1 MMKKLDD
8 RTRPQVVSR
17 LVSSDGARKY
27 AMRLHDGNLVEAV
40 GIPREDENATSL
52 LTVCYSTQVGCAM
65 GCAFCATGKRG
76 LVRNLETE
84 EMLWQILIVQRDFGR
99 SATAAIAMGQG
110 EPLANYAALV
120 DAVSV
125 IVDPQGFAIDADRT
139 SISTCGLIEGIRA
152 LAADDVPATLE
163 ISLHSTTQELRD
175 KLMPGARR
183 HPLDR
188 LHAELAEYC
197 RSTGKR
203 VLVQYLMLVE
213 VNDGD

>member
-1 MMKKLDD
+1 MKELDD
-8 RTRPQVVSR
+8 RTRPQVVNR
-17 LVSSDGARKY
+17 RVSSDGARKY
-27 AMRLHDGNLVEAV
+27 VMRLHDGNLVETV
-40 GIPREDENATSL
+40 GIPREDKDGMSL
-52 LTVCYSTQVGCAM
+52 LTVCFSTQVGCAM

-76 LVRNLETE
+76 LVRNLKTE

-99 SATAAIAMGQG
+99 SATSAIAMGQG

-120 DAVSV
+120 DAITA
-125 IVDPQGFAIDADRT
+125 IVDSEGFGIDVDRV

-152 LAADDVPATLE
+152 LAANDVPATLA
-163 ISLHSTTQELRD
+163 ISLHSAVQELRD
-175 KLMPGARR
+175 ELMPGVRR

-203 VLVQYLMLVE
+203 VIVQYLMLEE
-213 VNDGD
+213 VHDGD